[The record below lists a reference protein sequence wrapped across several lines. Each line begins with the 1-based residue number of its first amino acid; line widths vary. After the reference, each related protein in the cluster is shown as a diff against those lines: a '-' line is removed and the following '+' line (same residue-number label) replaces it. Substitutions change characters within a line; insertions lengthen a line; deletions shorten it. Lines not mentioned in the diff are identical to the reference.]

1 MADKKLIR
9 SSIRKLRDSMPE
21 DERSVKSERITDS
34 VTGTPE
40 YKAARD
46 VLIYV
51 STGSE
56 ADTTE
61 LIKRC
66 FEDKKNV
73 YVPKVYGKEMRFIS
87 IGSLDE
93 LTPGYY
99 GIMEP
104 VSDVPVWE
112 KGSMDTY
119 NDSLCIMPGL
129 AFDRKFN
136 RIGYGGGFYDKFL
149 EKAQVYKMAV
159 CYDCQ
164 IVERIDAQDTD
175 IKPDMIVTDMEVI
188 KNGQH

>member
-9 SSIRKLRDSMPE
+9 SSIRKLRDSMTE
-21 DERSVKSERITDS
+21 DERSVKSAKITDN

-46 VLIYV
+46 ILIYV

-73 YVPKVYGKEMRFIS
+73 YVPKVYGKDMRFIG
-87 IGSLDE
+87 IGSLGE
-93 LTPGYY
+93 LESGYY

-104 VSDVPVWE
+104 VSDEPVWE
-112 KGSMDTY
+112 KSSMDTY
-119 NDSLCIMPGL
+119 NDTLCIMPGL
-129 AFDRKFN
+129 AFDREFN

-164 IVERIDAQDTD
+164 IVECIDAQDTD

>member
-104 VSDVPVWE
+104 VSDEPVWE
-112 KGSMDTY
+112 KGSRDTY

>member
-34 VTGTPE
+34 VIGTPE

-104 VSDVPVWE
+104 VSDEPVWE
-112 KGSMDTY
+112 KGSRDTY

>member
-104 VSDVPVWE
+104 VSDEPVWE
-112 KGSMDTY
+112 KGSRDTY

-149 EKAQVYKMAV
+149 KKAQVYKMAV

>member
-21 DERSVKSERITDS
+21 DERSVKSERISDS

-61 LIKRC
+61 LIKKC

-104 VSDVPVWE
+104 VSDEPVWE
-112 KGSMDTY
+112 KGSRDTY

-129 AFDRKFN
+129 AFDRKVN

-164 IVERIDAQDTD
+164 IVEHIDAQDTD

>member
-112 KGSMDTY
+112 KGSRDTY

>member
-9 SSIRKLRDSMPE
+9 NSIRKLRDSLPE
-21 DERSVKSERITDS
+21 DERSIKSAAITDNVIS
-34 VTGTPE
+34 TSE
-40 YKAARD
+40 YRDARD
-46 VLIYV
+46 VLVYV

-61 LIKRC
+61 LIRRC
-66 FEDKKNV
+66 FNDKKNV
-73 YVPKVYGKEMRFIS
+73 YVPKVYGKDMRFIC

-93 LTPGYY
+93 LAPGYY

-104 VSDVPVWE
+104 VSDEPVWE
-112 KGSMDTY
+112 KGSRDTY
-119 NDSLCIMPGL
+119 NDILCIMPGL
-129 AFDRKFN
+129 AFDRDFN

-164 IVERIDAQDTD
+164 IVECIDAQDTD

>member
-40 YKAARD
+40 YKDARD

-104 VSDVPVWE
+104 VSDEPVWE
-112 KGSMDTY
+112 KGSRDTY

>member
-9 SSIRKLRDSMPE
+9 SSIRKLRDSMSE

-104 VSDVPVWE
+104 VSDEPVWE
-112 KGSMDTY
+112 KGSRDTY

-164 IVERIDAQDTD
+164 IVECIDAQDTD

>member
-1 MADKKLIR
+1 
-9 SSIRKLRDSMPE
+9 MPE

-61 LIKRC
+61 LIKKC

-104 VSDVPVWE
+104 VSDEPVWE
-112 KGSMDTY
+112 KGSRDTY

-164 IVERIDAQDTD
+164 IVECIDAQDTD

-188 KNGQH
+188 KNGQHQNYW

>member
-21 DERSVKSERITDS
+21 DERSVKNERITDS

-104 VSDVPVWE
+104 VSDEPVWE
-112 KGSMDTY
+112 KGSRDTY

>member
-21 DERSVKSERITDS
+21 DERSVKSERISDS

-61 LIKRC
+61 LIKKC

-104 VSDVPVWE
+104 VSDEPVWE
-112 KGSMDTY
+112 KGSRDTY

-164 IVERIDAQDTD
+164 IVEHIDAQDTD

>member
-104 VSDVPVWE
+104 VSDEPVWE

>member
-87 IGSLDE
+87 IVSLDE

>member
-21 DERSVKSERITDS
+21 DERSVKSAKITDN
-34 VTGTPE
+34 VTGIPE

-46 VLIYV
+46 ILIYV

-93 LTPGYY
+93 LASGYY

-104 VSDVPVWE
+104 VSDEPVWE
-112 KGSMDTY
+112 KCSRDTY

-149 EKAQVYKMAV
+149 EKTQVYKMAV

-164 IVERIDAQDTD
+164 IVECIDAQDTD

>member
-9 SSIRKLRDSMPE
+9 SSIRKLRDSLPE
-21 DERSVKSERITDS
+21 DERSVKSAGITDN

-46 VLIYV
+46 VLVYV

-73 YVPKVYGKEMRFIS
+73 YVPKVYGKDMRFIGIS
-87 IGSLDE
+87 SLVE
-93 LTPGYY
+93 LEPGYY

-104 VSDVPVWE
+104 VSDEPVWE

-119 NDSLCIMPGL
+119 NDTLCIMPGL
-129 AFDRKFN
+129 AFDREFN

-164 IVERIDAQDTD
+164 IVECIDAQDTD

>member
-21 DERSVKSERITDS
+21 DERSVKSQRITDS

-61 LIKRC
+61 LIKKC

-104 VSDVPVWE
+104 VSDEPVWE
-112 KGSMDTY
+112 KGSRDTY

-164 IVERIDAQDTD
+164 IVECIDAQDTD

>member
-9 SSIRKLRDSMPE
+9 SSIRKLRDSLPE
-21 DERSVKSERITDS
+21 DERSLKSAGITDN

-73 YVPKVYGKEMRFIS
+73 YVPKVYGKDMRFIS

-104 VSDVPVWE
+104 VSDEPVWE
-112 KGSMDTY
+112 KGSRDTY

-164 IVERIDAQDTD
+164 IVERIDAHDTD